1 MVVCPTSEHAT
12 LTYLYRLRRLFR
24 EEWSSSMTQR
34 RLLLISFMQE
44 GVCMKSVLVFC
55 VVMATMGCSS
65 RWTQEGKSYTE
76 TKQDAADCADSI
88 LAEHRNLN
96 SETVKTCMEAKGYRL
111 HTAQPVQAESV
122 HLPAEAPTPKTEVA
136 P

>member
-1 MVVCPTSEHAT
+1 MVACPTSEHAT

-24 EEWSSSMTQR
+24 EEWSSMTQR

-76 TKQDAADCADSI
+76 TKQDAVNCADSI
-88 LAEHRNLN
+88 LAEDRNLN
-96 SETVKTCMEAKGYRL
+96 PEKMKTCMEAKGYRRS
-111 HTAQPVQAESV
+111 TAERVKAESV
-122 HLPAEAPTPKTEVA
+122 PPAAEAPVPKTDAA